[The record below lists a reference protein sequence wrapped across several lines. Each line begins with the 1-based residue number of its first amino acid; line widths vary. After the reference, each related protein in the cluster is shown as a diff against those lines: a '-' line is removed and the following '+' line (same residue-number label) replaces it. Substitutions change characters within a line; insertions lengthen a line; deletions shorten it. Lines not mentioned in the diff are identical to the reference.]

1 MNNESAPETRASAA
15 PGTVIKPWLS
25 AGLIIALAGNVLLSA
40 ILIIKLSGF
49 EDMKRRADETEVEAA
64 KNRTE
69 LSSLQADV
77 DSLSKQK
84 DALAPTVVDWE
95 KRLKEKAVAEAAL
108 ANMEGKQQQ
117 TELDIAQ
124 AGKRLEEISRNVLES
139 EKQKTELDSAIERL
153 KSELVSLTKTNMDTK
168 ALLTLASEA
177 ERRLDEATNA
187 LASADTRRKQ
197 FDADATASR
206 TRLDQLQKEADDLR
220 QTREKSNTELATL
233 RQQIQSLKD
242 QLPTLDQQAA
252 DLKARQTAV
261 GQEEQKLAK
270 LQQQVAADEA
280 RAGEMESRQQQAASE
295 LAQLTNRVDQARSQA
310 ADWETKRDINQRA
323 GTKVAQKLAAAQK
336 MFVETQ
342 ASQDQLS
349 RDHARLVAQIAASK
363 MDVEQSR
370 KDAAESEVR
379 LDTVKADF
387 QKADADL
394 AATRKLSQELSVK
407 QGELTREV
415 SGLAAA
421 IEQLKKEKE
430 ALEKEVGRLE
440 GQKPKPPSEGK

>member
-1 MNNESAPETRASAA
+1 
-15 PGTVIKPWLS
+15 
-25 AGLIIALAGNVLLSA
+25 
-40 ILIIKLSGF
+40 
-49 EDMKRRADETEVEAA
+49 
-64 KNRTE
+64 
-69 LSSLQADV
+69 
-77 DSLSKQK
+77 
-84 DALAPTVVDWE
+84 
-95 KRLKEKAVAEAAL
+95 
-108 ANMEGKQQQ
+108 
-117 TELDIAQ
+117 
-124 AGKRLEEISRNVLES
+124 
-139 EKQKTELDSAIERL
+139 
-153 KSELVSLTKTNMDTK
+153 
-168 ALLTLASEA
+168 
-177 ERRLDEATNA
+177 
-187 LASADTRRKQ
+187 
-197 FDADATASR
+197 
-206 TRLDQLQKEADDLR
+206 
-220 QTREKSNTELATL
+220 L
-233 RQQIQSLKD
+233 RQQIQSSKA

-280 RAGEMESRQQQAASE
+280 RAGEMEARQQQAASE
-295 LAQLTNRVDQARSQA
+295 LAQLTNRVGQARSQA
-310 ADWETKRDINQRA
+310 ADWETKRDINQQA
-323 GTKVAQKLAAAQK
+323 GTKAAQELAAAQK

-349 RDHARLVAQIAASK
+349 RDHARLVAQIAVSK
-363 MDVEQSR
+363 MDLEQSR

-394 AATRKLSQELSVK
+394 AATRKLSQELSVR

>member
-1 MNNESAPETRASAA
+1 
-15 PGTVIKPWLS
+15 
-25 AGLIIALAGNVLLSA
+25 
-40 ILIIKLSGF
+40 
-49 EDMKRRADETEVEAA
+49 
-64 KNRTE
+64 
-69 LSSLQADV
+69 
-77 DSLSKQK
+77 
-84 DALAPTVVDWE
+84 
-95 KRLKEKAVAEAAL
+95 
-108 ANMEGKQQQ
+108 MEGKQQQ

-124 AGKRLEEISRNVLES
+124 GGKRLEEISRNVLES

-153 KSELVSLTKTNMDTK
+153 KSELVSLTKTNMDAK

-187 LASADTRRKQ
+187 LASADMRRKQ
-197 FDADATASR
+197 FDADATASQ

-233 RQQIQSLKD
+233 RQQIQSSKA

-280 RAGEMESRQQQAASE
+280 RAGEMEARQQQAASE
-295 LAQLTNRVDQARSQA
+295 LAQLTNRVGQARSQA
-310 ADWETKRDINQRA
+310 ADWETKRDINQQA
-323 GTKVAQKLAAAQK
+323 GTKAAQELAAAQK

-349 RDHARLVAQIAASK
+349 RDHARLVAQIAVSK
-363 MDVEQSR
+363 MDLEQSR

-394 AATRKLSQELSVK
+394 AATRKLSQELSVR